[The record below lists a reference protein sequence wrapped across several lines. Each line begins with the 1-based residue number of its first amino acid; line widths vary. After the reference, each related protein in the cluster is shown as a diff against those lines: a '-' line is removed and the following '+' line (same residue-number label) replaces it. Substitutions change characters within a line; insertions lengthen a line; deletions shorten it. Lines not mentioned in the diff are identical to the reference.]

1 MTITTMQT
9 RTASGRRAGV
19 GSPLAVPAAAV
30 RGGVL
35 PRPVGVPSRP
45 PVVHPGRDP
54 DGRPRSNTY
63 GEGRGY
69 VPGLADKRRHRLVGR
84 RQDLTFGLQ
93 TRSGRL
99 RARAL
104 AVAQSPGAL
113 LVGLAGIVLAVGI
126 SPAVGDAPQ
135 ADGPV
140 ATSSVT
146 VAPGETLADIARD
159 VAPGQPEGDV
169 MARIASMNGLGSTA
183 PGEGAVLSV
192 PVYR

>member
-19 GSPLAVPAAAV
+19 GSPLTVPAAAV

-35 PRPVGVPSRP
+35 PRPVAAPARP
-45 PVVHPGRDP
+45 AMPRPVRGA
-54 DGRPRSNTY
+54 GSRPRSNTY

-69 VPGLADKRRHRLVGR
+69 VPGLVDKRRHRLVGR

-93 TRSGRL
+93 TRSARL

-169 MARIASMNGLGSTA
+169 MARIVSMNGLGSTA